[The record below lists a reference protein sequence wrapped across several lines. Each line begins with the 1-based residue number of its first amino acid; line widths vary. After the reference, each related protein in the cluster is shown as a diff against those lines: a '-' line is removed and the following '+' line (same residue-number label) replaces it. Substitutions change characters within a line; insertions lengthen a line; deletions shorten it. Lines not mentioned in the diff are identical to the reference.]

1 MVSLTTTQ
9 RDLLNLLLT
18 TERAVSV
25 STIGEELGLTAR
37 QIHYSMREIKSWLS
51 RRNAPV
57 RYTSGVGVQIICATD
72 QKRRL
77 LSELSSSQSKFQL
90 ILTPGQRQQLLALH
104 LLTAPEPLILSQLQ
118 QDVAVARA
126 TVLKDL
132 DLVEAWLNDFSLQI
146 ERRQHRGCWVIGSEL
161 AQRQALAA
169 LVWGDVPF
177 DRALL
182 AVRPEQGIVFAL
194 AQDATLLPSVGYVNA
209 LVREWDLG
217 TAHQQ
222 ITWAEAALGGR
233 FTDQAVVQLELALAL
248 QAQRIHAQ
256 RWVSFDQ
263 ATFSWMR
270 VPAVWPV
277 ANVIGRAL
285 WRDLPETI
293 RTAETVALVVQ
304 LLCGA
309 RDEPWRHDLVA
320 GTAFYTLIDRLLEH
334 IADIY
339 HVPELARD
347 RLLREGLEAHVLPA
361 CVRQRFAL
369 WAPPKDA
376 IDTQTERYATE
387 RDVAQQLAA
396 DVTSHTGIDLPADA
410 LDDLVLLL
418 RAAIIRV
425 RPERARR
432 VLVVCPSG
440 MATTQLLIARLR
452 ARFSRL
458 GSFEVLSIRDLSA
471 ERIASADLIITTIPL
486 TFATTPNVDVIQVH
500 PMLHPEDIA
509 ALTQWMT

>member
-18 TERAVSV
+18 TEPAVSI
-25 STIGEELGLTAR
+25 STIGEALGLTPR
-37 QIHYSMREIKSWLS
+37 QIHYSLRELKPWLS
-51 RRNAPV
+51 QRSAPL

-72 QKRRL
+72 HKHRL
-77 LSELSSSQSKFQL
+77 LSELSSQSRFQL

-104 LLTAPEPLILSQLQ
+104 LLTTPEPLILSQLQ

-132 DLVEAWLNDFSLQI
+132 DAVEAWLNGFGLQI
-146 ERRQHRGCWVIGSEL
+146 ERRQHRGCWIAGSEL
-161 AQRQALAA
+161 AQRQALSA

-177 DRALL
+177 DRAILT
-182 AVRPEQGIVFAL
+182 VGSKQGIVFAL
-194 AQDATLLPSVGYVNA
+194 AQDATLLPSVDHVNA
-209 LVREWDLG
+209 LVHEWNLG
-217 TAHQQ
+217 VAHKQ

-233 FTDQAVVQLELALAL
+233 FTDQAVAQLALALAL
-248 QAQRIHAQ
+248 QAQRIHAH
-256 RWVSFDQ
+256 RLVAFDQ
-263 ATFSWMR
+263 ATLEWMR

-277 ANVIGRAL
+277 ADVIGLAL
-285 WRDLPETI
+285 WPDVPKDT
-293 RTAETVALVVQ
+293 RTAETAALVVH

-320 GTAFYTLIDRLLEH
+320 DTSFHALIDRLLEH

-339 HVPELARD
+339 HAPELARD

-376 IDTQTERYATE
+376 IDTHTERYAAE
-387 RDVAQQLAA
+387 RDVAQQLAVDIA
-396 DVTSHTGIDLPADA
+396 SHMGMTLPEDA

-458 GSFEVLSIRDLSA
+458 GSFEVLSIRDLNS

-486 TFATTPNVDVIQVH
+486 TLATTPSVDVIQVH

-509 ALTQWMT
+509 ALTQWMA

>member
-18 TERAVSV
+18 TELAVSV
-25 STIGEELGLTAR
+25 SKIGEELGLTSR
-37 QIHYSMREIKSWLS
+37 QIHYSLRELRSWLS
-51 RRNAPV
+51 QRNALL
-57 RYTSGVGVQIICATD
+57 RNTSGVGIQIICAAD
-72 QKRRL
+72 QKCRL
-77 LSELSSSQSKFQL
+77 LRELSSQSKFQL

-104 LLTAPEPLILSQLQ
+104 LLTTQEPLILSQLQ

-132 DLVEAWLNDFSLQI
+132 DAVEAWLNGFSLQI
-146 ERRQHRGCWVIGSEL
+146 ERR
-161 AQRQALAA
+161 
-169 LVWGDVPF
+169 
-177 DRALL
+177 
-182 AVRPEQGIVFAL
+182 
-194 AQDATLLPSVGYVNA
+194 PSFGQVNA

-217 TAHQQ
+217 AAHKQ

-233 FTDQAVVQLELALAL
+233 FTDQAVAQLALELAL

-263 ATFSWMR
+263 ATLAWMR

-277 ANVIGRAL
+277 ADVIGRAL
-285 WRDLPETI
+285 WPDLPQAI
-293 RTAETVALVVQ
+293 RTAETAALVVH

-320 GTAFYTLIDRLLEH
+320 GTAFHALIDRLLEH
-334 IADIY
+334 IAAIY

-376 IDTQTERYATE
+376 IDTQTERYAAE
-387 RDVAQQLAA
+387 RDVAQQLAV
-396 DVTSHTGIDLPADA
+396 DITSHTGVALPEDA

-425 RPERARR
+425 RPARARR

-471 ERIASADLIITTIPL
+471 ARIASADLIITTVPL
-486 TFATTPNVDVIQVH
+486 TLAATPNVDVIQVH
-500 PMLHPEDIA
+500 PMLHPEDVA

>member
-25 STIGEELGLTAR
+25 STIGEELGLTPR
-37 QIHYSMREIKSWLS
+37 QIHYSLREIKTWLI
-51 RRNAPV
+51 RRNAPLHN
-57 RYTSGVGVQIICATD
+57 TSGVGVQIVCAAD
-72 QKRRL
+72 QRRRL
-77 LSELSSSQSKFQL
+77 LNELSSQSKFQL
-90 ILTPGQRQQLLALH
+90 ILSPGQRQQMLALH
-104 LLTAPEPLILSQLQ
+104 LLTTLEPLILSQLQ
-118 QDVAVARA
+118 EDVAVARA

-132 DLVEAWLNDFSLQI
+132 DAVEDWLHGFGLQI
-146 ERRQHRGCWVIGSEL
+146 ERRQHRGCWVAGSEL
-161 AQRQALAA
+161 AQRQALSA

-177 DRALL
+177 DRAIL
-182 AVRPEQGIVFAL
+182 AVRPAQGIVFAL
-194 AQDATLLPSVGYVNA
+194 AQDAPLLSSVAQVNE
-209 LVREWDLG
+209 LVRALDLG
-217 TAHQQ
+217 AAHQQ
-222 ITWAEAALGGR
+222 IIWAEAALGGR
-233 FTDQAVVQLELALAL
+233 FTDQAVAQLDLALAL
-248 QAQRIHAQ
+248 QAQRIRTE
-256 RWVSFDQ
+256 RWVAFD
-263 ATFSWMR
+263 ADTLAWMR

-277 ANVIGRAL
+277 AEVIGRAL
-285 WRDLPETI
+285 WPALPESI
-293 RTAETVALVVQ
+293 RTAETAALMVC

-320 GTAFYTLIDRLLEH
+320 DTVFQALIERLLDH
-334 IADIY
+334 IAEIY
-339 HVPELARD
+339 GVHELARD

-369 WAPPKDA
+369 WAPPRDA
-376 IDTQTERYATE
+376 IDTQTERYAAE
-387 RDVAQQLAA
+387 RDVARQLAA
-396 DVTSHTGIDLPADA
+396 DVASYTGIDLPEDA

-452 ARFSRL
+452 ARFARL

-486 TFATTPNVDVIQVH
+486 TLAATPKVDVIQVH

>member
-18 TERAVSV
+18 TELAVSV
-25 STIGEELGLTAR
+25 STIGEEIGLTPR
-37 QIHYSMREIKSWLS
+37 QIHYSLRELKSWLS
-51 RRNAPV
+51 QRNAPL
-57 RYTSGVGVQIICATD
+57 RYTSGVGIQIICAAD

-77 LSELSSSQSKFQL
+77 LSELSSQSKFQL

-104 LLTAPEPLILSQLQ
+104 LLTTPEPLILSQLQ

-132 DLVEAWLNDFSLQI
+132 DVVEAWLNSFSLQI
-146 ERRQHRGCWVIGSEL
+146 ERRQHRGCWVVGNEL
-161 AQRQALAA
+161 AQRQALSA
-169 LVWGDVPF
+169 LIWGDVPF
-177 DRALL
+177 DRAIL
-182 AVRPEQGIVFAL
+182 AARPKQGVIFAL
-194 AQDATLLPSVGYVNA
+194 AQDATLLPSVGQVNA
-209 LVREWDLG
+209 LVREWDLCA
-217 TAHQQ
+217 AHKQ
-222 ITWAEAALGGR
+222 ITWAESALGGR
-233 FTDQAVVQLELALAL
+233 FTDQAVVQLALALTL

-263 ATFSWMR
+263 ATLAWMR

-277 ANVIGRAL
+277 ADVIGRAL
-285 WRDLPETI
+285 WPDVPEAI
-293 RTAETVALVVQ
+293 RTAETAALVVH

-320 GTAFYTLIDRLLEH
+320 DTAFHALIDRLLEH

-376 IDTQTERYATE
+376 IDTQTERYAAE
-387 RDVAQQLAA
+387 RHVAQQLAV
-396 DVTSHTGIDLPADA
+396 DVTTHTGITLPDDA

>member
-25 STIGEELGLTAR
+25 STIGEELGLTPR
-37 QIHYSMREIKSWLS
+37 QIQYSLREIKSWLS
-51 RRNAPV
+51 RRNAPLHN
-57 RYTSGVGVQIICATD
+57 TSGVGVQIICAAD

-77 LSELSSSQSKFQL
+77 LSELSSQSKFQL
-90 ILTPGQRQQLLALH
+90 ILTPGQRQQMLALH

-118 QDVAVARA
+118 EDVAVARA

-132 DLVEAWLNDFSLQI
+132 DVVEAWLHGFGLQI
-146 ERRQHRGCWVIGSEL
+146 ERRQHRGCWVTGSEL
-161 AQRQALAA
+161 AQRQALSA

-177 DRALL
+177 DRAIL
-182 AVRPEQGIVFAL
+182 AVRPAQGIVFAL
-194 AQDATLLPSVGYVNA
+194 AQDAPLLSSAGQVNA
-209 LVREWDLG
+209 LVHEWDLG
-217 TAHQQ
+217 AAHQQ

-233 FTDQAVVQLELALAL
+233 FTNQAVAQLELALAL
-248 QAQRIHAQ
+248 QVQRIRAQ

-263 ATFSWMR
+263 TTLAWMH

-277 ANVIGRAL
+277 ADVIGRAL
-285 WRDLPETI
+285 WPELPDAV
-293 RTAETVALVVQ
+293 RTAETVALMVH

-309 RDEPWRHDLVA
+309 RDEPWRQDLVA
-320 GTAFYTLIDRLLEH
+320 DTAFHALIDRLLER

-339 HVPELARD
+339 HVRELAHD

-369 WAPPKDA
+369 WAPPKDVV
-376 IDTQTERYATE
+376 DTQSERYASE
-387 RDVAQQLAA
+387 RDAAQQHAA
-396 DVTSHTGIDLPADA
+396 DVTSHTGIELPEDA

-471 ERIASADLIITTIPL
+471 ERIASADLIISTIPL
-486 TFATTPNVDVIQVH
+486 TLAATPKVDVIQVH

>member
-18 TERAVSV
+18 TEQAVSV
-25 STIGEELGLTAR
+25 STIGEELGLTPR
-37 QIHYSMREIKSWLS
+37 QIQYSLREIKTWLS
-51 RRNAPV
+51 RRNAPLQN
-57 RYTSGVGVQIICATD
+57 TSGAGVQIICAAD
-72 QKRRL
+72 QKHRL
-77 LSELSSSQSKFQL
+77 LRELRSQAKFQL

-104 LLTAPEPLILSQLQ
+104 LLTTLEPLILSQLQ
-118 QDVAVARA
+118 EDVAVARA

-132 DLVEAWLNDFSLQI
+132 DAVEDWLHGFGLQI
-146 ERRQHRGCWVIGSEL
+146 ERRQHRGCWVAGSEL

-182 AVRPEQGIVFAL
+182 AVRPQRGIVFAL
-194 AQDATLLPSVGYVNA
+194 AQDAPLLPSVGQVNA
-209 LVREWDLG
+209 LVSEWNLG
-217 TAHQQ
+217 AAHQQ

-233 FTDQAVVQLELALAL
+233 FTDQAVAQLELALAL
-248 QAQRIHAQ
+248 QVQRIRAK

-263 ATFSWMR
+263 ATLAWMR
-270 VPAVWPV
+270 VPALWPV
-277 ANVIGRAL
+277 AEVIGLAL
-285 WRDLPETI
+285 WPDLPNTL
-293 RTAETVALVVQ
+293 RTAETAALMAC

-320 GTAFYTLIDRLLEH
+320 DTAFQALLDRLLEH
-334 IADIY
+334 IANIY
-339 HVPELARD
+339 RVPELAHD

-396 DVTSHTGIDLPADA
+396 DVASHTGVDLPEDA

-458 GSFEVLSIRDLSA
+458 GSFEVLSMRDLSA
-471 ERIASADLIITTIPL
+471 ERIAAADLIITTIPL
-486 TFATTPNVDVIQVH
+486 ALNTTPHVDVIQVH

>member
-1 MVSLTTTQ
+1 
-9 RDLLNLLLT
+9 
-18 TERAVSV
+18 
-25 STIGEELGLTAR
+25 
-37 QIHYSMREIKSWLS
+37 
-51 RRNAPV
+51 
-57 RYTSGVGVQIICATD
+57 
-72 QKRRL
+72 
-77 LSELSSSQSKFQL
+77 
-90 ILTPGQRQQLLALH
+90 LALH
-104 LLTAPEPLILSQLQ
+104 LLTTPEPLILSQLQ
-118 QDVAVARA
+118 QAVAVARA

-132 DLVEAWLNDFSLQI
+132 DVVEDWLHGFGLQV
-146 ERRQHRGCWVIGSEL
+146 ERRQHRGCWVAGSEL

-177 DRALL
+177 DRPML
-182 AVRPEQGIVFAL
+182 AVRPNQGIVFAL
-194 AQDATLLPSVGYVNA
+194 AQDATLLPSIGQVNA
-209 LVREWDLG
+209 LVREWNLG
-217 TAHQQ
+217 AAHQQ

-248 QAQRIHAQ
+248 QAQRIRAQ
-256 RWVSFDQ
+256 RWVAFDQ
-263 ATFSWMR
+263 ATLAWMR

-277 ANVIGRAL
+277 AEVIGLAL
-285 WRDLPETI
+285 WPDAPGSI
-293 RTAETVALVVQ
+293 RTAETAALVVY

-320 GTAFYTLIDRLLEH
+320 GTAFHALIDRLLEH

-339 HVPELARD
+339 HVPELAHD

-369 WAPPKDA
+369 WAPSTDA
-376 IDTQTERYATE
+376 IDTHTERYAAE

-396 DVTSHTGIDLPADA
+396 DITSHTHMTLPEDA

-458 GSFEVLSIRDLSA
+458 GSFEVLSMRDLSA

-486 TFATTPNVDVIQVH
+486 TLAPTPTVDVIQVH